1 MVVLLAHSL
10 AGLGEVPMNTEMLVA
25 TLEDAGFSVAEVEG
39 KTELLT
45 NCALCFDERPRL
57 YIEADTGLW
66 MCFRCGE
73 KGNLLSLLVRQV
85 ELPFATAYPLADSIG
100 AKPAVDAPVVIEAH
114 RPPPPSSVRLPPAF
128 IRDDGSKYA
137 GDYFAS
143 RGLSQRLVAEVGAGY
158 CLTGYYAHRVIVPVV
173 TQGAL
178 RTWVGRSWR
187 PLEKKKVLMAVE
199 SQASRALFG
208 YDLLVEQRGHWNE
221 LIIVEGV
228 FDALRLWDLGYRET
242 IATLG
247 AHITDVQMALMK
259 RLRPDHVIVM
269 RDADEAGDIAA
280 IQEGRI
286 LLSNMFNVSIAHLTP
301 GSDPGEATG
310 RDIKAALAGAIPV
323 TLDYGNE
330 SQMEIQAHDTH

>member
-1 MVVLLAHSL
+1 
-10 AGLGEVPMNTEMLVA
+10 MNTEMLVA
-25 TLEDAGFSVAEVEG
+25 TLEEAGFRVAEVEG
-39 KTELLT
+39 QTELLT
-45 NCALCFDERPRL
+45 TCHLCFDERPRL

-85 ELPFATAYPLADSIG
+85 ELSFATAYPLAENIG
-100 AKPAVDAPVVIEAH
+100 VLPAVDTPVVIEAH
-114 RPPPPSSVRLPPAF
+114 RPPPPSSVLLPPAF
-128 IRDDGSKYA
+128 IRDAGDRYA
-137 GDYFAS
+137 GDYFAG
-143 RGLSQRLVAEVGAGY
+143 RGLHRHLVPEVGAGY

-178 RTWVGRSWR
+178 RTWIARSWK

-208 YDLLVEQRGHWNE
+208 YDLLVEERSYWKE

-228 FDALRLWDLGYRET
+228 FDALRLWDMGYRET

-247 AHITDVQMALMK
+247 AHITDLQLALLK
-259 RLRPDHVIVM
+259 RLKPEHVVIM
-269 RDADEAGDIAA
+269 RDADEAGDTAA

-286 LLSNMFNVSIAHLTP
+286 LLNNMFIVSIAHLPVGT
-301 GSDPGEATG
+301 DPGEASAL
-310 RDIKAALAGAIPV
+310 DIRTALDKAIPV
-323 TLDYGNE
+323 TLDYGEE
-330 SQMEIQAHDTH
+330 SLREVQTHG